1 MWASGNYTQ
10 HSHRDNIGRIGI
22 TQLLRYISGHMCYEY
37 INFIIA
43 PYLALG
49 EAEIIHA
56 L

>member
-10 HSHRDNIGRIGI
+10 HSHRDNIGI
-22 TQLLRYISGHMCYEY
+22 TQLLRYISGQMCYEY
-37 INFIIA
+37 INFIIV